1 MNKSVRK
8 IKQNSGFTLSELLIA
23 TLILL
28 LTSAMLV
35 TCIRLGLKQLYQQT
49 EESEAQMLCTMLST
63 AVQDELTYAG
73 NPQMQDTTAGKL
85 LLFDRDG
92 APNKVGFYMA
102 SNVGSAEPDYVA
114 ITDDSD
120 FAKVNLGQINLAAI
134 DSSNNIVSTYGLVST
149 GAYNIENSKNGS
161 LQAGMQLK
169 EHGSGYE
176 VRISIY
182 NSSDSDE
189 AIATKDFYVGRVTGD
204 VSANMDVDDSG
215 DSITYN
221 LTFDP
226 AGGRFDDNTAAP
238 KSYTGLANGSIYDVP
253 NVTRD
258 NYDFDYWLG
267 DDGSKVYAGGSVTVN
282 RDATYTAQWTDGNY
296 TAKFYQDKDKQI
308 NVGSISAIYGRVIGG
323 TVGGQEINWIGK
335 RGVDEY
341 NFSRLNN
348 KNGYVFDG
356 WVDESG
362 NIYYIE
368 AGDTWTFTEDQDF
381 VAHYSPVKYT
391 ANFYRGYDEYGNPTD
406 LIEEYTMQVEYDE
419 TINLPSAPESLVAG
433 AFQGWE
439 YESATDYKEGIPA
452 STEFKYE
459 YSRNIDFVATWNNYT
474 LTFYNGNT
482 VIGVA
487 LYDKNNNS
495 YVYTDTIETSEMTH
509 SDSSN
514 WMFCGW
520 YSDPENDVMEFDLNG
535 DPTDANTI
543 IDTFNNGQH
552 NVNLY
557 AGYVNT
563 NAMYVKTDN
572 INAVGQKF
580 LIVGGDTLGNNQK
593 AMTHDGGDVDTADV
607 TIKGDNNL
615 KYIDYDSSDL
625 SLQWYTSA
633 TENGGFYI
641 RKNEPSWERDPLDWF
656 TYKNRY
662 KYLDLAGGLL
672 SHAPTIETDN
682 SDTSCKCR
690 TWTFSN
696 NELHGYYDTILGR
709 NWNVYYDTS
718 SKSFK
723 DREATGNGSIHIY
736 ELTDAYTVVS
746 FNGYNY

>member
-85 LLFDRDG
+85 LLFDRAG

-102 SNVGSAEPDYVA
+102 SNVDSDEPDYVA

-120 FAKVNLGQINLAAI
+120 FAKVNLGQISLAAI

-182 NSSDSDE
+182 NSSGSDK

-226 AGGRFDDNTAAP
+226 AGGRFDDNTTAP

-253 NVTRD
+253 NVNRD
-258 NYDFDYWLG
+258 NYDFAGWRG
-267 DDGSKVYAGGSVTVN
+267 DDGSTVLAGGSVTVN
-282 RDATYTAQWTDGNY
+282 RDATYTAQWIGKNY
-296 TAKFYQDKDKQI
+296 TARFYQDEAKTVDA
-308 NVGSISAIYGRVIGG
+308 GAISAIYGRIIGG
-323 TVGGQEINWIGK
+323 TVEGQEINWIGK

-348 KNGYVFDG
+348 RNGYVFDG

-368 AGDTWTFTEDQDF
+368 AGDTWTFTGNQDF
-381 VAHYSPVKYT
+381 VAHYSPIKYT
-391 ANFYRGYDEYGNPTD
+391 ANFYRGYDSHGNPTGLVD
-406 LIEEYTMQVEYDE
+406 TMQVEYDE
-419 TINLPSAPESLVAG
+419 TINLPTAPEPLVAG
-433 AFQGWE
+433 YTFQGWE
-439 YESATDYKEGIPA
+439 YERATDDKVVIPVGN
-452 STEFKYE
+452 TTFKYE
-459 YSRNIDFVATWNNYT
+459 YSRNIDFVATWNYYT
-474 LTFYNGNT
+474 LTFYNGNNI
-482 VIGVA
+482 VGKA
-487 LYDKNNNS
+487 LFNPNNW
-495 YVYTDTIETSEMTH
+495 VFEFTDNIEQSELNH
-509 SDSSN
+509 SDSAN
-514 WMFCGW
+514 WTFNGW
-520 YSDPENDVMEFDLNG
+520 YSDPANGVRDFDENG

-557 AGYVNT
+557 VGYVNA
-563 NAMYVKTDN
+563 NKMYVKTDRL
-572 INAVGQKF
+572 VEDQQF
-580 LIVGGDTLGNNQK
+580 LIIGGDNIGTNQK
-593 AMTHDGGDVDTADV
+593 ALTNNGNSSVKTANVTVRGDSITKYVLHADGSA
-607 TIKGDNNL
+607 NEWSA
-615 KYIDYDSSDL
+615 SSG
-625 SLQWYTSA
+625 SNSR
-633 TENGGFYI
+633 FYI
-641 RKNEPSWERDPLDWF
+641 SKN
-656 TYKNRY
+656 NRY
-662 KYLDLAGGLL
+662 LDINTTGTDKLQLKNNTDCRQWTYDASKHELTGVYTTLWVFYSEKYV
-672 SHAPTIETDN
+672 N
-682 SDTSCKCR
+682 Y
-690 TWTFSN
+690 SN
-696 NELHGYYDTILGR
+696 NSF
-709 NWNVYYDTS
+709 NVTS
-718 SKSFK
+718 SSSNS
-723 DREATGNGSIHIY
+723 ANIHIY
-736 ELTDAYTVVS
+736 ELKEPDTVVS
-746 FNGYNY
+746 FNGYN

>member
-8 IKQNSGFTLSELLIA
+8 LKQNSGFTLSELLIA

-102 SNVGSAEPDYVA
+102 SNVDSDEPDYVA

-182 NSSDSDE
+182 NSSGSDK

-226 AGGRFDDNTAAP
+226 AGGRFDDNTTAP

-258 NYDFDYWLG
+258 NYDFAGWRG
-267 DDGSKVYAGGSVTVN
+267 DDGSTVPAGGSVTVN
-282 RDATYTAQWTDGNY
+282 RDATYTAQWTGKSY
-296 TAKFYQDKDKQI
+296 TARFYKDEAKTI
-308 NVGSISAIYGRVIGG
+308 DAGAISAIYGRVIGG
-323 TVGGQEINWIGK
+323 TVEGQEINWIGK
-335 RGVDEY
+335 DEY
-341 NFSRLNN
+341 NFGILNDRD
-348 KNGYVFDG
+348 GYVFDG

-381 VAHYSPVKYT
+381 VAHYSPIKYT
-391 ANFYRGYDEYGNPTD
+391 ANFYRGYDSYGNPTG
-406 LIEEYTMQVEYDE
+406 LVGTMQVEYDE
-419 TINLPSAPESLVAG
+419 TINLPSAPEPLVAG
-433 AFQGWE
+433 YTFQGWE
-439 YESATDYKEGIPA
+439 YERATDDKVVIPVGN
-452 STEFKYE
+452 TTFKYE
-459 YSRNIDFVATWNNYT
+459 YGRNIDFVATWNYYT
-474 LTFYNGNT
+474 LTFYNGNNI
-482 VIGVA
+482 VGQA
-487 LYDKNNNS
+487 LFNPSTWGYQ
-495 YVYTDTIETSEMTH
+495 YVDNIEQSELNH
-509 SDSSN
+509 SDSAN
-514 WMFCGW
+514 WTFNGW
-520 YSDPENDVMEFDLNG
+520 YSDPANGVRDFDENG
-535 DPTDANTI
+535 DSTDENTI

-563 NAMYVKTDN
+563 SEMYVKTDN
-572 INAVGQKF
+572 ITAVGQRF
-580 LIVGGDTLGNNQK
+580 LIVGGDTLGDNQK
-593 AMTHDGGDVDTADV
+593 AMTHDGGDVETADV

-625 SLQWYTSA
+625 SLEWYTSA
-633 TENGGFYI
+633 TENGRFYI
-641 RKNEPSWERDPLDWF
+641 RKYQSVREWIIF
-656 TYKNRY
+656 TRY
-662 KYLDLAGGLL
+662 KYLDLLRSS
-672 SHAPTIETDN
+672 SHDLTITTDN
-682 SDTSCKCR
+682 NEEYCDCR
-690 TWTFSN
+690 TWTYSN
-696 NELHGYYDTILGR
+696 NELHGYYDTDYGR
-709 NWNVYYDTS
+709 NWNVYYDPS

-736 ELTDAYTVVS
+736 QLTDANTLVS